1 MRVLSKLNNFLSK
14 LAYSLAMLIVAIM
27 VMALSLSAITRYI
40 SGTGYDWLIE
50 LPPILVCWLVFP
62 LLGPILKEGNHIQVD
77 FLSSLISSNTNK
89 FIKILMNFTAFIASL
104 IFFKAG
110 FDATMLYFRL
120 GQMMELELDIPIWW
134 MYLSFPVGF
143 VILALFS
150 IEMTIQSIVD
160 AKNPARRET

>member
-1 MRVLSKLNNFLSK
+1 MWVLTRLNNFLSK
-14 LAYSLAMLIVAIM
+14 LSYSLAMLIVATM
-27 VMALSLSAITRYI
+27 VMALSLSAITRYV

-62 LLGPILKEGNHIQVD
+62 LLGPLLKERNHIQVD
-77 FLSSLISSNTNK
+77 FLSSLVSPNTNK
-89 FIKILMNFTAFIASL
+89 YIKIAMNITAFLASL
-104 IFFKAG
+104 VFFKAG
-110 FDATMLYFRL
+110 FDATMLYYRL

-150 IEMTIQSIVD
+150 IEMTIQSILD
-160 AKNPARRET
+160 ARKMHKETI